1 MLRTTIRQ
9 IGWMTIATF
18 SWQHRGTLIRAIDLL
33 LRTPTLLR
41 TGRTA
46 DAYTEAKLLVA
57 LDRQAPTDTDIRI
70 TGLHQ
75 GDVVLRGDLPADSLD
90 VARTALLGVSQVV
103 EVRSDSTGQ
112 PTLDDAIA
120 SARV

>member
-1 MLRTTIRQ
+1 MFRRMIRQ
-9 IGWMTIATF
+9 IGWMTIATS
-18 SWQHRGTLIRAIDLL
+18 SWHHRGTLIRAVDLV
-33 LRTPTLLR
+33 LRLPTLLR

-46 DAYTEAKLLVA
+46 DAYTEAKLLLA
-57 LDRQAPTDTDIRI
+57 LDRQAPADTDIRI

-103 EVRSDSTGQ
+103 EVRADGTHQ

-120 SARV
+120 SARA

>member
-1 MLRTTIRQ
+1 MIRQ
-9 IGWMTIATF
+9 IGWMTIASF
-18 SWQHRGTLIRAIDLL
+18 SWQHRGTVIRGVDLL
-33 LRTPTLLR
+33 LRFPTLLR
-41 TGRTA
+41 SGRTV

-57 LDRQAPTDTDIRI
+57 LDRQAPTATDIRI

-103 EVRSDSTGQ
+103 EVRSDGSQQ
-112 PTLDDAIA
+112 PTLDDVVA
-120 SARV
+120 SARA